1 MKLFKVM
8 LVAAA
13 IVVVGA
19 LGATAQQASQE
30 QQKVTGQGKGPGA
43 AGAITEDNA
52 AGAGKAGEAPSQDPK
67 ATGSTHAN
75 DPGQNAPVKGPTKG
89 MGPTGAG
96 GGGTGMGAGSPQR

>member
-1 MKLFKVM
+1 MKSVPVM

-13 IVVVGA
+13 VVMGGA
-19 LGATAQQASQE
+19 LEATAQQPQE

-43 AGAITEDNA
+43 GGATTEDSA
-52 AGAGKAGEAPSQDPK
+52 VGAGKGAQAPSQDTK

-75 DPGQNAPVKGPTKG
+75 DPGQIAPAKGPTKG

-96 GGGTGMGAGSPQR
+96 GGGTGMGSDSKQR